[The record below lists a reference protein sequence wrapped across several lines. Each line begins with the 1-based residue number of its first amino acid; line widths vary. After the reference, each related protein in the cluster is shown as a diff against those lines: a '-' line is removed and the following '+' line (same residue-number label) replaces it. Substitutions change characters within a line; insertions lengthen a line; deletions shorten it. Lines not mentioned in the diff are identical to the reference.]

1 MTGCLRGSYGLAMSH
16 SIAPHRVILIAQAG
30 TAAPGT
36 AAAVTAAAVTAAAW
50 PAQAQAA
57 R

>member
-30 TAAPGT
+30 TAA
-36 AAAVTAAAVTAAAW
+36 AVTAAAW